1 MRLEKR
7 VVKINNKFVMSTQT
21 SDNNNKRIAKNA
33 ALLYFRMLFLMFIGL
48 FTSRVNLQSLGV
60 DNFGIYNVVGG
71 VVSMFSIF
79 TGAMAV
85 AISRDITYELGKGDK
100 ERLNV
105 VFSSAVTIQLFMS
118 LLILIIAEIA
128 GVWFLNNKMVIP
140 SDRLYAANWVLQF
153 SIALFALNLIC
164 VPYNACIIAH
174 EKMSA
179 FAYIAI
185 YEAIMKLVIAYAV
198 FITPFDKLVTY
209 AALLLFLSLSM
220 RFIYGIYCAMNFE
233 ECHYRFVFDKKML
246 KQMGGFAGWTM
257 IGNLAWVGYSQG
269 LNILLNLFFGPS
281 VNAARGVAM
290 QVNEKVSS
298 FVTNFQMALNPQIT
312 KSYASHDIGRMH
324 TLIYASSKYSY
335 FMLLLLSL
343 PIMIEAPSILH
354 YWLGNYPDHSVWFVR
369 LIFMVLMV
377 DAMANSLT
385 VGAQANGNIKKYQI
399 VVGTILLLIVPISY
413 VALKIGFPP
422 ESVFAVH
429 LSIVILAQCARLYMI
444 RAMIALPVGEYVREV
459 VSRVGIVTVLS
470 VVAPVVLH
478 CCLRPGFISM
488 VAVCLVSC
496 ASVAICVYVLG
507 LSGSE
512 RLKINNKILYALH
525 RR

>member
-1 MRLEKR
+1 
-7 VVKINNKFVMSTQT
+7 MSNQS
-21 SDNNNKRIAKNA
+21 SDNNRRIAKNT

-71 VVSMFSIF
+71 VVAMFSIF
-79 TGAMAV
+79 TGSMAV
-85 AISRDITYELGKGDK
+85 AISRDITYELGKGNK
-100 ERLNV
+100 EKLNL
-105 VFSSAVTIQLFMS
+105 VFSSAVTIQIFMAII
-118 LLILIIAEIA
+118 ILVIAEIA

-140 SDRLYAANWVLQF
+140 PDRLYAANWVLQF
-153 SIALFALNLIC
+153 SIALFVLNLIC

-179 FAYIAI
+179 FAYITI
-185 YEAIMKLVIAYAV
+185 YEALMKLVIAYSV
-198 FITPFDKLVTY
+198 FITPFDKLITY
-209 AALLLFLSLSM
+209 AALLLFLALSM
-220 RFIYGIYCAMNFE
+220 RLIYGVYCARKFE

-290 QVNEKVSS
+290 QVNDKVSS
-298 FVTNFQMALNPQIT
+298 FATNFQMALNPQIT
-312 KSYASHDIGRMH
+312 KSYASNDLDRMH
-324 TLIYASSKYSY
+324 TLIYASSKFSY
-335 FMLLLLSL
+335 FMLLMLSL
-343 PIMIEAPSILH
+343 PIMIETPSILH

-369 LIFMVLMV
+369 LIFMVLMI

-413 VALKIGFPP
+413 MALKMGFPP
-422 ESVFAVH
+422 ESVFVVH
-429 LSIVILAQCARLYMI
+429 LAIVILAQCSRLYMI
-444 RAMIALPVGEYVREV
+444 RGMIELSIGEYIQKV
-459 VSRVGIVTVLS
+459 VLRVGIVTALS
-470 VVAPVVLH
+470 VIVPVFLH
-478 CCLRPGFISM
+478 NWLQSNFINM
-488 VAVCLVSC
+488 LIVCLVSC
-496 ASVAICVYVLG
+496 MSVAICVYFLG
-507 LSGSE
+507 LNKSE
-512 RLKINNKILYALH
+512 RLKVNNKLIHVLH
-525 RR
+525 KG